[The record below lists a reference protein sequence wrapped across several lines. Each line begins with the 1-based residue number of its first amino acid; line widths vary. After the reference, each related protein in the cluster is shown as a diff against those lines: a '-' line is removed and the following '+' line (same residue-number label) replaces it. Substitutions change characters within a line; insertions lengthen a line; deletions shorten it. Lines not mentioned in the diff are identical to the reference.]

1 MEDVNY
7 HFKDRKSK
15 IEEILDKTGNM
26 VRQQKFPNNDDNFTY
41 TNGYKAKATANIKPF
56 LMKILYM

>member
-7 HFKDRKSK
+7 NFKDRKSK

-26 VRQQKFPNNDDNFTY
+26 VRQ
-41 TNGYKAKATANIKPF
+41 
-56 LMKILYM
+56 